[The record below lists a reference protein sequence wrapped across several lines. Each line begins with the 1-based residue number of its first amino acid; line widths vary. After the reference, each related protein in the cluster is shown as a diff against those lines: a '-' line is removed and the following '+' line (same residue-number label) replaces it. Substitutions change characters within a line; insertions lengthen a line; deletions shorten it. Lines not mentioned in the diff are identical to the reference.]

1 MNLTSNFD
9 FCVELGLE
17 PTREIFHLAFKS
29 EDRYPH
35 NVGPLDRTLAGR
47 DVQVEVRV
55 LDDEDDAAELS
66 FLDEKHVLFSFP
78 FEITVTAADAPDP
91 DLSRVTIRT
100 RVEVPARLA
109 TWVEEGEEVLG
120 ITFEDVTP
128 EDVDVVSLEGLPEV
142 DAESFAAAIHGWYED
157 IDHTYT
163 SGTNVLVLYDDAR
176 DPDLEPVNE
185 ATPYEITPELLVH
198 EGSDYLKVTAPLH
211 VTADLSS
218 WDAGT
223 YTSYGRMVF
232 HREVVTTES
241 TVTLDLGTE
250 PADEE
255 LSTVVELDDD
265 THPASASVAAALEPR
280 AVTILSAF
288 GPITEPAFTEDGARE
303 LLRREVAAYLEPRR
317 YPVYSPKSGDPE
329 RPVSTPVGFIL
340 ADDDVL
346 AILLN
351 RRDDSVEDF
360 APDDFL
366 EGGRVALAAGRAYVD
381 EEIAAAI
388 EDAFPDLDDGGE
400 RIDTDEGSATLK
412 EVSVVPSD
420 PGTHGESEG
429 HLWVEGKA
437 VAHIRCWPDPTVHF
451 DGPLFVDA
459 TRDDTEEGCSLVVE
473 VTEGD
478 FDVGQSCCD
487 VFIDLI
493 IPIVGWVML
502 IIVENTIDAVGGE
515 LISEVADEQGAVLEP
530 FPPVVNGIALVTVCL
545 TDMEIRSEGFVYPGE
560 ITVRRLGRSFGDLE
574 DERDTPRP

>member
-9 FCVELGLE
+9 YCVEMGLE
-17 PTREIFHLAFKS
+17 PTREIFHLAFKT

-35 NVGPLDRTLAGR
+35 NVGPLPRTLAGR
-47 DVQVEVRV
+47 DVLVEVRV

-66 FLDEKHVLFSFP
+66 FLDAKHVLFSFP
-78 FEITVTAADAPDP
+78 FEITVTADDAPDP
-91 DLSRVTIRT
+91 ALGRVTLRA

-109 TWVEEGEEVLG
+109 TWEEEGEEVLG
-120 ITFEDVTP
+120 LTFEDVTSD
-128 EDVDVVSLEGLPEV
+128 DVEVVALEGLPTV
-142 DAESFAAAIHGWYED
+142 DVESFAAAIHSWYDD

-176 DPDLEPVNE
+176 DPTLEPVNE
-185 ATPYEITPELLVH
+185 ATPSEITPDLLVH
-198 EGSDYLKVTAPLH
+198 EGTDYLKVTAPLH
-211 VTADLSS
+211 VSADLSD
-218 WDAGT
+218 WDAGI
-223 YTSYGRMVF
+223 YASYGRMIF
-232 HREVVTTES
+232 HREVVTTDS
-241 TVTLDLGTE
+241 TVTVDLGAE
-250 PADEE
+250 PADGD
-255 LSTVVELDDD
+255 LATAVELDNA
-265 THPASASVAAALEPR
+265 HPARSGVIAALEPR
-280 AVTILSAF
+280 VVTILA
-288 GPITEPAFTEDGARE
+288 GLGVITEPAFTEDGARE
-303 LLRREVAAYLEPRR
+303 LLRQEVAAYLQTRR

-329 RPVSTPVGFIL
+329 RPLSTPVGFIL
-340 ADDDVL
+340 PDADVL

-360 APDDFL
+360 APEDFL
-366 EGGRVALAAGRAYVD
+366 GDGRVALAAGRALVD
-381 EEIAAAI
+381 EEIDASI
-388 EDAFPDLDDGGE
+388 EDTFPDLDDGGE

-412 EVSVVPSD
+412 EVSVAPSD
-420 PGTHGESEG
+420 PGSHGESEG

-459 TRDDTEEGCSLVVE
+459 TRRDTEEGCELVLE

-493 IPIVGWVML
+493 IPVVGWVML
-502 IIVENTIDAVGGE
+502 IIIENTIDAVGGE
-515 LISEVADEQGAVLEP
+515 LVSEIADEQGAVLEP

-545 TDMEIRSEGFVYPGE
+545 TDVEIRSEGFVYPGE

-574 DERDTPRP
+574 EERDTPRP